1 MTEEIILKL
10 FTLLLTIS
18 QSSSNKRLLGN
29 PGFDNADAWESGYL
43 PCALEE
49 VIFPE
54 TYPAVLPL
62 PTKVDISGLVLP
74 RDGAILFS
82 PESTITLG
90 GELQQRECENG
101 RSRRAYLKMPTTKKW
116 YDPSSWIST
125 TAHAQNTAIPH
136 LERIPCANETVVM
149 QRTGQLSVDLQNT
162 AYLRMG
168 HLNLAG
174 SLISSD
180 YLNYLI
186 HTDIGQLLFK
196 NSLDTMVQYYHHDIC
211 GCQLDA
217 YFTSPVCQNVIET
230 CERPHCLVP
239 VTPLDS
245 CCPICGSV
253 LRFSMEY
260 CSEGNL
266 NKLRKVIADAIKGQ
280 ELTADLDYHIN
291 YVQIWYSSS
300 IIRTG
305 NYLQAIIVDRDGYSE
320 KSVRFMERL
329 NATTDWSKLFEGPHQ
344 LEMIASGRP
353 YNPNITFGS
362 ILLIILCLAFV
373 SVVALVMFAQYAPDH
388 RYLHHVP
395 QWIYD
400 PNRWRAFLLRSTVM
414 FARFENATAG
424 GADADVPDGP
434 TMGYDAESGQVRE
447 RAFDNPMFGERLK
460 ETSATIT
467 STTAGASAQPA
478 IGSATSAAAIVTVGM
493 PKVKEQKLAMKSS
506 ASKLESVTLVDAMEG
521 SDIEEEQELT
531 EITLEDM
538 PSVNDGMEV
547 ETKE

>member
-1 MTEEIILKL
+1 MIIKL
-10 FTLLLTIS
+10 LTLLLIIS

-29 PGFDNADAWESGYL
+29 PGFDNADAWKSGYL

-54 TYPAVLPL
+54 IYPAVLPL

-74 RDGAILFS
+74 RDGAIMFS
-82 PESTITLG
+82 DESTITLG

-101 RSRRAYLKMPTTKKW
+101 RSRRAYLKPPSTRKW
-116 YDPSSWIST
+116 YDPSSWVST
-125 TAHAQNTAIPH
+125 TANAKNTAIPH
-136 LERIPCANETVVM
+136 LERIPCDNETVVM
-149 QRTGQLSVDLQNT
+149 QRTGPLSVDLENI

-196 NSLDTMVQYYHHDIC
+196 NSLDTMVQYYHQDTC
-211 GCQLDA
+211 GCQMDA
-217 YFTSPVCQNVIET
+217 YLFTEPVCKNVIKT

-239 VTPLDS
+239 VTPLEN
-245 CCPICGSV
+245 CCPICGSL

-266 NKLRKVIADAIKGQ
+266 NKLRKLIAATIKDQ
-280 ELTADLDYHIN
+280 ELTADLDYYIN
-291 YVQIWYSSS
+291 YVN
-300 IIRTG
+300 TPPEG
-305 NYLQAIIVDRDGYSE
+305 NYLQATIVDRDEYSE
-320 KSVRFMERL
+320 KSVRFITHL
-329 NATTDWSKLFEGPHQ
+329 NVTTDWTKLFEGTHQ
-344 LEMIASGRP
+344 LEMIISGRP

-362 ILLIILCLAFV
+362 VLLIILCLAFV
-373 SVVALVMFAQYAPDH
+373 SVVTLVMFAHYAPDH
-388 RYLHHVP
+388 PYLHHVP

-400 PNRWRAFLLRSTVM
+400 PNRWRAFLLRSSVM
-414 FARFENATAG
+414 FARFDNVTAG
-424 GADADVPDGP
+424 GVDADVTDGP
-434 TMGYDAESGQVRE
+434 TMGYDPESGQVRE
-447 RAFDNPMFGERLK
+447 CAFDNPMFGEKLK
-460 ETSATIT
+460 
-467 STTAGASAQPA
+467 GASDAFT
-478 IGSATSAAAIVTVGM
+478 STSAAARTQPAPGSATTTATIVTVSM

-506 ASKLESVTLVDAMEG
+506 GSKLESVTLVDAMEG

-538 PSVNDGMEV
+538 TDVNDGVEE